1 MNVQDQISRSKYWEY
16 PILGAGGHGISVG
29 TEFILSFMP
38 FYVLLAVLWPE
49 GLLYFIFFVFFLY
62 FFDFHAD

>member
-29 TEFILSFMP
+29 VEFICVFFKFYA
-38 FYVLLAVLWPE
+38 FYVLLAVL
-49 GLLYFIFFVFFLY
+49 
-62 FFDFHAD
+62 